1 MAFGKFQRLAK
12 QQEQTPHKRT
22 ERKPVVVVVD
32 DDIHIRQMLALVLQ
46 KKYEVRLCENGEQGI
61 QNVDAEVHVV
71 ILDIK
76 MPGKDGFQVYYEI
89 QPRYPNLPIIFFS
102 AYQNILEG
110 AKLSLKYKPFNYI
123 DKGTDIKEL
132 LESVDRAV
140 ESYKRILSMDSL
152 VEHVQS
158 IPRYASTTK
167 G

>member
-12 QQEQTPHKRT
+12 QQEQTPQKDT
-22 ERKPVVVVVD
+22 EKKPVVVVVD
-32 DDIHIRQMLALVLQ
+32 DDIHIRHMLALILQ

-76 MPGKDGFQVYYEI
+76 MPGKDGFQVYHEI
-89 QPRYPNLPIIFFS
+89 QPRFPNLPIIFFS

-152 VEHVQS
+152 VERVQS
-158 IPRYASTTK
+158 VPKVKAY
-167 G
+167 